1 MWKHRNHSLN
11 FKGKADRIMT
21 ATSLS
26 TTTRDEHGA
35 RQNEHAS
42 SCPGPDTGS
51 AAGIQLADISL
62 TYRQGSQAVHV
73 LDRIGLSLAPDEFVC
88 LLGPSGCGKSTLL
101 SIIAGYV
108 QPSGGSVRIDGK
120 RHTKPTPQ
128 VGVVFQ
134 HANLFP
140 WLSVAGNVEFGLRMA
155 GIGRKERRR
164 IASFYIGLVG
174 LEASAARLP
183 HQLSGG
189 MKQRAALARTLATE
203 PRIVL
208 MDEPFSALDALTRE
222 SMQLHVRRIW
232 QQTRRCFFLITH
244 DVDEALL
251 LGRRIIVMHPNPGTI
266 VQDIRNPLFQDTDAP
281 SFSILRASK
290 DFADL
295 RQHLVSMIACSGSNS
310 R

>member
-1 MWKHRNHSLN
+1 
-11 FKGKADRIMT
+11 MT

-51 AAGIQLADISL
+51 AAGIQLTDISL
-62 TYRQGSQAVHV
+62 SYRQGSQAVHV

-120 RHTKPTPQ
+120 HHTKPTPQ

-140 WLSVAGNVEFGLRMA
+140 GCRSPAMSSSACAWPVLDARSAGASPRSTSGWWGLRLLPLAYPISCQA
-155 GIGRKERRR
+155 G
-164 IASFYIGLVG
+164 
-174 LEASAARLP
+174 
-183 HQLSGG
+183 
-189 MKQRAALARTLATE
+189 
-203 PRIVL
+203 
-208 MDEPFSALDALTRE
+208 
-222 SMQLHVRRIW
+222 
-232 QQTRRCFFLITH
+232 
-244 DVDEALL
+244 
-251 LGRRIIVMHPNPGTI
+251 
-266 VQDIRNPLFQDTDAP
+266 
-281 SFSILRASK
+281 
-290 DFADL
+290 
-295 RQHLVSMIACSGSNS
+295 
-310 R
+310 